1 VLQPSPLVIT
11 DSLFIDGDP
20 LNRGAGGITI
30 DAGSEL
36 WNWESGVMLRLR
48 GDPKSFITV
57 TLEDISLEGSSEL
70 SFYNPG
76 GIAGPSPDFNMV
88 RSSIA
93 KGTASRLQS
102 DALETR

>member
-11 DSLFIDGDP
+11 DSLLSDGNP

-36 WNWESGVMLRLR
+36 WDWESGVRLRLR

-57 TLEDISLEGSSEL
+57 TLEDISLQGSSEL
-70 SFYNPG
+70 SSYNPG
-76 GIAGPSPDFNMV
+76 GIAGPSADLNMV

-93 KGTASRLQS
+93 KGTASRRQS
-102 DALETR
+102 DAPETR